1 MEWKDGSDFEEP
13 GDAVRPFEGGSAEPE
28 GLASEAHRTPSPT
41 VADLLNWADISV
53 RLFNVSRIS
62 GLFGEWTISEA
73 LARRGEFLA
82 GVLRVTN
89 AGAKTVSEVSR
100 LLDDVRDG
108 RIVPPAPLADAD
120 LGAAEA
126 VEDEAADLSDPRF
139 DEFVVDV
146 LKVHPLSTRAE
157 RILGLESLR
166 ELRVRDF
173 ARDRTL
179 LTRLVFGVGN
189 IGRKSLDEVDRVIS
203 AFIDRIRT
211 GASADEVIGDPR
223 SPRERL
229 LSTISAL
236 GQKQSDVL
244 RWRYGLDGCQ
254 VKTLQEIA
262 EAVHVTRERV
272 RQVEANALRRLQKGP
287 AAGFVSAFIKAEQEA
302 QWTALAGMKSWVDED
317 ELSECAKAIDPLF
330 RIAVDARF
338 GSLRPWLDRFST
350 RTDTGWTHQS
360 HDGARFA
367 AVMEA
372 VNAVARS
379 RQCPMPLCSLGPE
392 IGNDIGLLHDGCSF
406 RGWLIFEGY
415 LCVGYLGARVRRR
428 VRTPCCRAR
437 HRRLRVLRRRLSHQS
452 LSRPPPRR
460 HHRFSGPRE
469 GDGRSATP
477 LPVHLRLSV
486 ARIAQARR
494 RVSPIR
500 ARRGRPDRRRCVP
513 GWNGRRQD
521 SRDAQGWATP
531 ALGHRKGAFR

>member
-1 MEWKDGSDFEEP
+1 M
-13 GDAVRPFEGGSAEPE
+13 
-28 GLASEAHRTPSPT
+28 
-41 VADLLNWADISV
+41 
-53 RLFNVSRIS
+53 
-62 GLFGEWTISEA
+62 
-73 LARRGEFLA
+73 
-82 GVLRVTN
+82 
-89 AGAKTVSEVSR
+89 
-100 LLDDVRDG
+100 
-108 RIVPPAPLADAD
+108 
-120 LGAAEA
+120 
-126 VEDEAADLSDPRF
+126 
-139 DEFVVDV
+139 
-146 LKVHPLSTRAE
+146 
-157 RILGLESLR
+157 
-166 ELRVRDF
+166 RDF

-428 VRTPCCRAR
+428 VRLHAVALDIAVCGFFDVGSLIKAYRAR
-437 HRRLRVLRRRLSHQS
+437 HPDDITGSRVLVKEMDEA
-452 LSRPPPRR
+452 P
-460 HHRFSGPRE
+460 
-469 GDGRSATP
+469 
-477 LPVHLRLSV
+477 HLFLCIFDYLWS
-486 ARIAQARR
+486 RIAQARR